1 MRVLVSGASG
11 LVGRAVVARLEER
24 GDTAA
29 RLVRREGI
37 SGVFW
42 NPKSG
47 RLDSAAAEG
56 ADAVV
61 HLAGENVASGRWTA
75 ERRAEIRDSR
85 VVGTRFLAE
94 GLAAWARTASVT
106 GTATAIGFYGD
117 CGDTVQTEAGASG
130 RGFLAEVCRDWEAA
144 GEPAVRKGIRVVQ
157 LRIGP
162 VLSPQGGALRQMLPI
177 FKLGLGGR
185 IGDGRQWMSWI
196 TLGDLVR
203 VVEHVLADG
212 ELRGAVNAVAPQPVR
227 NSEFT
232 STLARVLGRPALLP
246 VPAFVLRAM
255 FGEMADEMLLSST
268 RVVPERLRERGFHF
282 EDPELE
288 PALRALL
295 G

>member
-1 MRVLVSGASG
+1 M
-11 LVGRAVVARLEER
+11 ARLEER

-37 SGVFW
+37 PGIFW
-42 NPKSG
+42 DPKAG

-85 VVGTRFLAE
+85 VLGTRFLAE
-94 GLAAWARTASVT
+94 RLAALARPPSVMVAAS
-106 GTATAIGFYGD
+106 AIGFYGNS
-117 CGDTVQTEAGASG
+117 GDTVQTEAGPPG
-130 RGFLAEVCRDWEAA
+130 RGFLAEVCRDWETA
-144 GEPAVRKGIRVVQ
+144 GEAAVRKGIRVVQ

-162 VLSPQGGALRQMLPI
+162 VLSPKGGALRQMLPI

-185 IGDGRQWMSWI
+185 VGDGRQWMSWI

-212 ELRGAVNAVAPQPVR
+212 DLRGAVNAVAPQPMR

-246 VPAFVLRAM
+246 VPAFVLRAV

-268 RVVPERLRERGFHF
+268 RVVPERLRERGFYF
-282 EDPELE
+282 EHPELE

-295 G
+295 V

>member
-1 MRVLVSGASG
+1 MRVVVSGASG
-11 LVGRAVVARLEER
+11 LVGRAVLARLEGR

-42 NPKSG
+42 DPKSG
-47 RLDSAAAEG
+47 RLDCAAAEG

-75 ERRAEIRDSR
+75 QRRAEIRDSR
-85 VVGTRFLAE
+85 VVGTRLLAE
-94 GLAAWARTASVT
+94 RLAALARPPSVMVTAS
-106 GTATAIGFYGD
+106 AIGFYGD
-117 CGDTVQTEAGASG
+117 SGDTVQTEAGALG

-144 GEPAVRKGIRVVQ
+144 GQPAVRKGIRVVQ

-162 VLSPQGGALRQMLPI
+162 VLSPKGGALRQMLPI

-185 IGDGRQWMSWI
+185 VGDGRQWMSWI

-246 VPAFVLRAM
+246 VPAFVLRAV

-268 RVVPERLRERGFHF
+268 RVVPERLRERRFHF
-282 EDPELE
+282 EHPELE

-295 G
+295 A